1 MSCNLTAAIG
11 INCKDQI
18 GGLKYIYVCDDYYQ
32 NIEEVDTITG
42 TSFDMTE
49 AGFANWVGSAGGAAS
64 GTVNLYRYALRP
76 NLSSMTINTNADPN
90 NGTTFYTQTLSITLQ
105 KLATA
110 TAYQLRLLAYNRPQI
125 FVEDNNGNVMLL
137 GYNNGCDLTG
147 GTAITGTAKGDLSG
161 FTFEIS
167 AEEKAPYYQIP
178 EGTPGQDDY
187 PFDGLGDADASL
199 VVNIA

>member
-1 MSCNLTAAIG
+1 MACNLTAAIG

-18 GGLKYIYVCDDYYQ
+18 GGLKYIYVCNDYYQ
-32 NIEEVDTITG
+32 NIEEQDIVTPNTFDIT
-42 TSFDMTE
+42 T
-49 AGFANWVGSAGGAAS
+49 AGFASWVGSDGATAT

-125 FVEDNNGNVMLL
+125 FVEDNN
-137 GYNNGCDLTG
+137 T
-147 GTAITGTAKGDLSG
+147 TGTAKGDLAG

-167 AEEKAPYYQIP
+167 AEEKAPYYEIP
-178 EGTPGQDDY
+178 AGTPGATDY
-187 PFDGLGDADASL
+187 PFDGLADLDASL

>member
-1 MSCNLTAAIG
+1 MACNLTAAIG

-18 GGLKYIYVCDDYYQ
+18 GGLKYIYVCNDYYQ
-32 NIEEVDTITG
+32 NIEEQDIVTPNTFDIT
-42 TSFDMTE
+42 T
-49 AGFANWVGSAGGAAS
+49 AGFASWVGSDGATAT

-137 GYNNGCDLTG
+137 GYNNGCDVTG
-147 GTAITGTAKGDLSG
+147 GTATTGTAKGDLAG

-167 AEEKAPYYQIP
+167 AEEKAPYYEIP
-178 EGTPGQDDY
+178 AGTPGATDY
-187 PFDGLGDADASL
+187 PFDGLADLDASL